1 MQYSTILSIALAL
14 VSTAQAGYVKPRPIT
29 EPDCEPTTTTTPC
42 EPTPTPCCQDSDI
55 TSFSGEFALGV
66 KELCDEDDVIYLVF
80 ELPDGQ
86 LEHNGV
92 TVDCGCHPTTTTTTP
107 CEPTTTPCAEPEPIV
122 DDCNDDKK
130 KRWYKPKPKPVPTPI
145 PTPNGLSALCHPY
158 CSIEELVSDCTTDYF
173 TLCDSVLKDGKYR
186 TGEIVANHQF
196 QFDSPVQPD
205 ALYNKGW
212 SIEYKDDYYLLAL
225 NECTTFWECPV
236 DDCGLW
242 KLYDASIDSKCK
254 EIEIVIIFKDESCD

>member
-1 MQYSTILSIALAL
+1 MQYSAILSVAFALI
-14 VSTAQAGYVKPRPIT
+14 STSQAGYVRPRPIT
-29 EPDCEPTTTTTPC
+29 EPDCEPTTTPCAPPTTTTPC
-42 EPTPTPCCQDSDI
+42 PPTTTSCRQDSDI
-55 TSFSGEFALGV
+55 TLFSGEFALGV
-66 KELCDEDDVIYLVF
+66 KELCDEDDVVYLVF

-92 TVDCGCHPTTTTTTP
+92 TVDCGCHPTTT
-107 CEPTTTPCAEPEPIV
+107 PCAEPEPIT
-122 DDCNDDKK
+122 DCDDKE
-130 KRWYKPKPKPVPTPI
+130 KRWYKPKPKPTPTP
-145 PTPNGLSALCHPY
+145 TPSPYGLSNLCHPY
-158 CSIEELVSDCTTDYF
+158 CSIAATSDCTTDFF

-254 EIEIVIIFKDESCD
+254 EIEIVIIFKDEECD